1 MLIHGIQTAWIA
13 LKTSDG
19 KSLQTGES
27 GLSQTGLLELDH
39 SVLGVA
45 SAELKGLDGSKLEKI
60 AGNNIIQY
68 SYADPLNPTCS
79 LTINSLDMATLA
91 KIVGMEKQG
100 TGWQMADT
108 KPTGAL
114 IVKAPSMT
122 SNDAV
127 YFCFPSGNFLMGDK
141 KLDTDTD
148 SKKTPVTDQLSF
160 AAIDDPNINDM
171 YRIYATTD
179 SDWKSENDMFKELFP
194 DYTGATGSAGSAGT
208 AGSAGPK
215 SSAPTASH

>member
-1 MLIHGIQTAWIA
+1 MLIHGIKTAWIV
-13 LKTSDG
+13 LKSPDG
-19 KSLQTGES
+19 KNLLTGEK
-27 GLSQTGLLELDH
+27 GLSQNGIFELDH

-60 AGNNIIQY
+60 TGNNSVQY

-79 LTINSLDMATLA
+79 LTVNSLDMATLA

-108 KPTGAL
+108 KPIGGL

-122 SNDAV
+122 SDDAV
-127 YFCFPSGNFLMGDK
+127 YFAFPSGNFLMGDK

-171 YRIYATTD
+171 YRIFATTD

-194 DYTGATGSAGSAGT
+194 DYTGAAGSTTPA
-208 AGSAGPK
+208 

>member
-1 MLIHGIQTAWIA
+1 MLIHGIKTAWIA

-19 KSLQTGES
+19 KSLQTGNS
-27 GLSQTGLLELDH
+27 GLSKNGIMELDH

-60 AGNNIIQY
+60 AGNNSIQY

-79 LTINSLDMATLA
+79 LTINSLDMVTLA
-91 KIVGMEKQG
+91 KLVGMEKQG
-100 TGWQMADT
+100 AGWQMADT
-108 KPTGAL
+108 KPIASL

-179 SDWKSENDMFKELFP
+179 SDWNDEATMFKELFP
-194 DYTGATGSAGSAGT
+194 DYTASASAGSHA
-208 AGSAGPK
+208 
-215 SSAPTASH
+215 